1 MRKLISSINITL
13 DGFCDHTAMIADEE
27 LHENANDF
35 LRSVDTILF
44 GRVTYELMKE
54 GWPPIVKNPT
64 GHKPIDDFAVL
75 IDNIDKVVFSR
86 TLKSAGWKNARLAD
100 SELSDEVLN
109 LKQHPGKN
117 IGVGGPTLIIEL
129 MNLDLID
136 EYHFNIQPIILGSGL
151 QLFKNI
157 ADRRDLKLL
166 ESKAYVSGVLS
177 VRYERTDRKD

>member
-64 GHKPIDDFAVL
+64 GHKPMDDFAGL

-109 LKQHPGKN
+109 LKQQPGKN

-177 VRYERTDRKD
+177 VRYERTDRRD